1 MRHKIIVKVK
11 SRLYKKRQ
19 LVILEFENS
28 EFIFISHQE
37 IYQNTKLGICEIEL
51 LIGSRVRF
59 EFYRIGE
66 KMFNGKVCNK
76 NNILVKSYFIELS
89 ASIENLRFE
98 KKEFLLPYKRIDKIF
113 YYEKFNRQNVGIE
126 DEDKNVIFLSLSRF
140 EMFCKLKKDE
150 QHILVGSYICPVY
163 YPVGHILKSG
173 EKVLKQNMI
182 LEQLNLRYSDK
193 IEQMH
198 ESFENNISY
207 YSNENYNYE
216 ENNIQSFSDWLS
228 EEFGDDAGVAYWNL
242 D

>member
-28 EFIFISHQE
+28 EFVFISHQE

-59 EFYRIGE
+59 EFYSIGE
-66 KMFNGKVCNK
+66 EMFNGKICNQ

-89 ASIENLRFE
+89 ASVENLRFE
-98 KKEFLLPYKRIDKIF
+98 KKDFLMPFKRIDKIF
-113 YYEKFNRQNVGIE
+113 YYEKYNRENVGIE
-126 DEDKNVIFLSLSRF
+126 DEDKNVTFLSLSRF
-140 EMFCKLKKDE
+140 ELFCKLKKGE
-150 QHILVGSYICPVY
+150 QHILLGSYICPVY
-163 YPVGHILKSG
+163 YPVGYTLKSG
-173 EKVLKQNMI
+173 EKVMKPNMI

-198 ESFENNISY
+198 ESFENSISY
-207 YSNENYNYE
+207 YNSESPNYQDSNV
-216 ENNIQSFSDWLS
+216 QSFSDWINT
-228 EEFGDDAGVAYWNL
+228 EFGDDAGVAYWNL